1 MKRLRGNFHM
11 LHYGTSSTGRL
22 TKQYIREKKVEWDF
36 EERKQ
41 YEANLQ
47 QETLVVLEWYKAP
60 VADL

>member
-1 MKRLRGNFHM
+1 M

-47 QETLVVLEWYKAP
+47 PETLVVLEWYEAP

>member
-1 MKRLRGNFHM
+1 M

-47 QETLVVLEWYKAP
+47 QETLVVLEWYEAP